1 LELYR
6 LKGLYDHDVTE
17 SSFEPRLLISEIAGA
32 SMTLSLRIWIREINK
47 KDEIV
52 SDYLESL
59 WKRLPDEHIALD

>member
-1 LELYR
+1 MELYR

-17 SSFEPRLLISEIAGA
+17 SSFEPRLLISEIAG
-32 SMTLSLRIWIREINK
+32 SYLSLSLRVWIREINK

-59 WKRLPDEHIALD
+59 WKRLRDEHIALG